1 MSDQEDLTTVE
12 LPRRERNP
20 IVLQDNF
27 LSTHKD
33 YDLSNKK
40 ADRPVED
47 TQILHKT
54 LTTEKKRD
62 GHDREEAEEIK
73 EIKPL
78 KVQHRQDKQDRP
90 ISSEQE
96 LEVLRD
102 ELFKLENESKA
113 LREYNDLLDMSIK
126 NELDELD
133 SRTIKDIEK
142 EMGDMKQELD
152 EHEEYDKE
160 LSSIIQEKDKQG
172 IEFMMA
178 RDKKDKLISGLLNQ
192 LSETKYKIVELQEQ

>member
-1 MSDQEDLTTVE
+1 MYHEH
-12 LPRRERNP
+12 
-20 IVLQDNF
+20 
-27 LSTHKD
+27 STYYLIKIWD
-33 YDLSNKK
+33 YNLSNKK

-47 TQILHKT
+47 TQILHET

-126 NELDELD
+126 NENDELD

-142 EMGDMKQELD
+142 EMEDMKQELD

-178 RDKKDKLISGLLNQ
+178 RDKKDKLISDLLNQ